1 MDLRYY
7 AVIDT
12 KDGHQF
18 VTKTM
23 TYENEDEDVVTI
35 QDALVTILVTL
46 IPMNMQF
53 HSFAIESHYN
63 GTDTDFSNQVVLLPA
78 DEIKRV
84 LVKPAD

>member
-1 MDLRYY
+1 MDIKYY

-23 TYENEDEDVVTI
+23 TYENEDEDVVSV
-35 QDALVTILVTL
+35 QDALLTILVTL

-53 HSFAIESHYN
+53 HAFAVESHFN
-63 GTDTDFSNQVVLLPA
+63 GTDTDFADQVVLLRS

-84 LVKPAD
+84 LVKDVK

>member
-35 QDALVTILVTL
+35 QDALITILVTL

-63 GTDTDFSNQVVLLPA
+63 GEDTDFSNQVVLLPA

-84 LVKPAD
+84 LVKSAD